1 MFLGAPSP
9 EYLTVHQTVEDAVSV
24 ALQTAQPGVLIKHVD
39 AGARK
44 VIEQAGYGEYFVN
57 RLIRGSRT
65 EVHEQPYLSA
75 TSDTVLEEGT
85 VFSIEPGIYLH
96 EKFAVRPEDL
106 VTLTEDG
113 LEIQSDFQ
121 RDLSV
126 IN

>member
-1 MFLGAPSP
+1 M
-9 EYLTVHQTVEDAVSV
+9 AV
-24 ALQTAQPGVLIKHVD
+24 QTAQPGVLVTHVD

-57 RLIRGSRT
+57 RLIRGLRT

-96 EKFAVRPEDL
+96 EKFAVRLEDI